1 MRLTRKDLFIPKK
14 PYITEKLD
22 SGTLIKLLDSSFFV
36 VDGIYQIKQGVKTL
50 HKLYEE
56 ETISGM
62 KLSAYVKVKYAYA
75 GKARAQVKNVIPWK
89 QLTRQ
94 RPSYELRINLYG
106 EDQIAKFHFSQK
118 YTNIDVLHDDIEMQ
132 TRILEEELFH
142 LMKQK

>member
-1 MRLTRKDLFIPKK
+1 MRLTRVNPLIPNK

-22 SGTLIKLLDSSFFV
+22 SNTLVKLLDSSFFV
-36 VDGIYQIKQGVKTL
+36 VDGIYQIKQGLKSI

-56 ETISGM
+56 EKISGM

-75 GKARAQVKNVIPWK
+75 GRARAQIKNVIPWK

-118 YTNIDVLHDDIEMQ
+118 YTNIDALYDDIEMQ

>member
-1 MRLTRKDLFIPKK
+1 MRLTRKDLFIPNK

-22 SGTLIKLLDSSFFV
+22 SNTLIKLLDSSFFV
-36 VDGIYQIKQGVKTL
+36 VDGIYQIKQGVKSL
-50 HKLYEE
+50 HSLYEE

-75 GKARAQVKNVIPWK
+75 GKARAQVKNIIPWK

-106 EDQIAKFHFSQK
+106 EDQLAKYHFSQK
-118 YTNIDVLHDDIEMQ
+118 YTNIDVLYDDIEMQ
-132 TRILEEELFH
+132 TRTLEEELFH